1 MERLKKHLFVS
12 VSVGPVVLYDGTE
25 ILVWVIWARAG
36 EGIFIEGGVVDG
48 DFSGAGVLKG
58 VRTATGAV
66 DEAVEGV
73 FSFFAGFECGFS
85 LFLGGS
91 IKPVTCSR

>member
-1 MERLKKHLFVS
+1 M
-12 VSVGPVVLYDGTE
+12 
-25 ILVWVIWARAG
+25 
-36 EGIFIEGGVVDG
+36 GI
-48 DFSGAGVLKG
+48 FSGAGVLEG

-66 DEAVEGV
+66 DEAVEGL
-73 FSFFAGFECGFS
+73 FSFLAGFECGFS

>member
-1 MERLKKHLFVS
+1 MT
-12 VSVGPVVLYDGTE
+12 GPRSSYGSSGRGRVKVF
-25 ILVWVIWARAG
+25 
-36 EGIFIEGGVVDG
+36 FIEGGVVDG
-48 DFSGAGVLKG
+48 DFSGAGVLEG

-66 DEAVEGV
+66 DEAVEGL
-73 FSFFAGFECGFS
+73 FSFLAGFECGFS